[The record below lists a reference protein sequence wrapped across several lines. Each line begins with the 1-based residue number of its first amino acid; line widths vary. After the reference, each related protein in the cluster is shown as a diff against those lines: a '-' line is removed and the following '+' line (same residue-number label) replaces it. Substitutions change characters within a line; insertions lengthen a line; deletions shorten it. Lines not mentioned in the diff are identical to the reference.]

1 MKLGNIFFCIA
12 IFICI
17 ISALVSWL
25 VPFDEIFNVPDN
37 VIVNKSDLRSQ
48 SNSNFGSLV
57 TTRYNEKNETVDF
70 LLFDTVKIRSVNA
83 INVGDKVYL
92 GGDTLGFSYDG
103 KGVLVIAKGE
113 NADDNILP
121 GDIIKSINGTEIDSV
136 KKITEILNQNEK
148 NNLEVTAKII
158 RNGDNI
164 ETKLKPAY
172 DTYTQK
178 FKLGVWAKE
187 SMSGIGTLT
196 FIDPNTGR
204 FGALGHPILEPNT
217 NTILDVSDGIVH
229 KCCVLGVKRAIRGDP
244 GELKGVF
251 VRSSQQMG
259 TVDKNCDYG
268 IYGNLNLKNK
278 IFQDKQMIEVGGRLS
293 AHPGK
298 AQIYCSLDGKTIR
311 AYDIE
316 IIKTNFQSSQ
326 SPKNLILKVTDD
338 RLIQTTG
345 GIVQGMSGSP
355 IVQDGKLIGA
365 VTHVFVNDA
374 TKGFGIY
381 IDNMIKQ

>member
-1 MKLGNIFFCIA
+1 MKLGKICFYTA
-12 IFICI
+12 IFICL
-17 ISALVSWL
+17 ISALVCWL
-25 VPFDEIFNVPDN
+25 VPFDEIFNVPDE
-37 VIVNKSDLRSQ
+37 VIVNNNTLHNEAK
-48 SNSNFGSLV
+48 SNFGSLV
-57 TTRYNEKNETVDF
+57 TTRYNEKSDTVDF
-70 LLFDTVKIRSVNA
+70 LLFDTVKIHSVNA

-92 GGDTLGFSYDG
+92 GGDTLGFSYNG

-113 NADDNILP
+113 NADENIMA
-121 GDIIKSINGTEIDSV
+121 GDIIKSINGAEIDSV
-136 KKITEILNQNEK
+136 NKITEILNKNEE
-148 NNLEVTAKII
+148 NNFEVTAKIV
-158 RNGDNI
+158 RKGNNI

-172 DTYTQK
+172 DTYTRK
-178 FKLGVWAKE
+178 YKLGIWAKE
-187 SMSGIGTLT
+187 SISGIGTLT

-204 FGALGHPILEPNT
+204 FGALGHPILEPST
-217 NTILDVSDGIVH
+217 NTILDVGEGKVH
-229 KCCVLGVKRAIRGDP
+229 KCCVLGVKRAIRGNP

-251 VRSSQQMG
+251 VRSNQEMG

-268 IYGNLNLKNK
+268 MYGNLNLENK
-278 IFQDKQMIEVGGRLS
+278 MFQNKQLIEVGGRLT

-298 AQIYCSLDGKTIR
+298 AQIYSSLDGKTIR

-316 IIKTNFQSSQ
+316 IIKTNFQSAQ
-326 SPKNLILKVTDD
+326 SPKNLIFKVTDN
-338 RLIQTTG
+338 RLIETTG

-381 IDNMIKQ
+381 IDNMIQQ